1 VGRTLKSS
9 LGECYGKADRPFELQ
24 AGDHLLGHRR
34 DLEGSERLG
43 VLAAEECYS
52 WAYHLVFV
60 VFPRQYLVFSHD
72 HCYSVLCL
80 AQFGE
85 ALKLKALKGKS
96 KGNNNKR
103 RKREA
108 VKAAAD
114 NAMDVV
120 TQTVWHDVRQ
130 FPREG

>member
-24 AGDHLLGHRR
+24 AGNHLLDHRR
-34 DLEGSERLG
+34 DLEGGERLG
-43 VLAAEECYS
+43 VLAAEERYS
-52 WAYHLVFV
+52 GAYHLVFV
-60 VFPRQYLVFSHD
+60 VFPREYLVFSHY
-72 HCYSVLCL
+72 HCYSVSRL

-85 ALKLKALKGKS
+85 TLKLKALKGKS
-96 KGNNNKR
+96 KGKNKR

-114 NAMDVV
+114 NAMDEV